1 MSLTMFIDNT
11 HPLPGLLVRLAVL
24 APLMAVL
31 STVEAAQP
39 VELKGTATQ
48 GALLRGHVAPGAKVV
63 YGDEVLQVSPE
74 GYFLL
79 GFGRDAPLE
88 SELLIELPNGERR
101 THVLS
106 LEKRAYE
113 EQHIDGLPQSKVTP
127 SQKDLD
133 RIWAEQ
139 KLLNA
144 ARARNDARTD
154 FLTDFIWPVTGRISG
169 VYGSRRVLNGVP
181 KRPHLGVDIAAPQ
194 GTPVVAPADG
204 VVSLVY
210 NDMFYTGGTLMLQ
223 HGHGLSTMYVHL
235 SRILVKKGQEV
246 KQGDKIAE
254 VGMTGRATGPH
265 LHWAMTLHNVFLDPA
280 LLVGPMQV
288 PLEASAK
295 LEVSVKE
302 EEK

>member
-1 MSLTMFIDNT
+1 MLFINTRPFPEMLT
-11 HPLPGLLVRLAVL
+11 RLAVM
-24 APLMAVL
+24 APLMVAL
-31 STVEAAQP
+31 GAAQA
-39 VELKGTATQ
+39 VEFNGVATQ
-48 GALLRGHVAPGAKVV
+48 GGLLRGHVAPGAKVFV
-63 YGDEVLQVSPE
+63 GDQALQVSPD

-88 SELLIELPNGERR
+88 SQLTVELSGGERQ
-101 THVLS
+101 TQTLS
-106 LEKRAYE
+106 LEKRTYE
-113 EQHIDGLPQSKVTP
+113 EQRIDGLPQRTVTP
-127 SQKDLD
+127 SRKELD

-144 ARARNDARTD
+144 ARARDDERTD
-154 FLTDFIWPVTGRISG
+154 FLADFIWPVTGRISG
-169 VYGSRRVLNGVP
+169 VYGSRRILNGTP
-181 KRPHLGVDIAAPQ
+181 KRPHMGVDIAAPQ
-194 GTPVVAPADG
+194 GTPVLAPAAG

-223 HGHGLSTMYVHL
+223 HGHGLSTMYIHL

-265 LHWAMTLHNVFLDPA
+265 LHWAMTLHDVFLDPS
-280 LLVGPMQV
+280 LLVGPMPV
-288 PLEASAK
+288 PLGASAK
-295 LEVSVKE
+295 EESPAQ

>member
-1 MSLTMFIDNT
+1 MLFNNI
-11 HPLPGLLVRLAVL
+11 HPFPGLLARLAVL
-24 APLMAVL
+24 APLVAML
-31 STVEAAQP
+31 GTTAQA
-39 VELKGTATQ
+39 VELNGLATQ
-48 GALLRGHVAPGAKVV
+48 GGLLRGHVTPGAKVIV
-63 YGDEVLQVSPE
+63 GDQALQVSPE

-79 GFGRDAPLE
+79 GFGRDASLE

-101 THVLS
+101 THTLL
-106 LEKRAYE
+106 LEKRTYE
-113 EQHIDGLPQSKVTP
+113 EQRIDGLPQKKVTP

-144 ARARNDARTD
+144 ARARNDERTD
-154 FLTDFIWPVTGRISG
+154 FLADFIWPVTGRISG

-194 GTPVVAPADG
+194 GTPVLAPANG

-235 SRILVKKGQEV
+235 NKILVDKGQEV
-246 KQGDKIAE
+246 KQGEKIAE

-265 LHWAMTLHNVFLDPA
+265 LHWAMTLHNVFLDPS
-280 LLVGPMQV
+280 LLVGPMPA

-295 LEVSVKE
+295 E
-302 EEK
+302 EQ

>member
-1 MSLTMFIDNT
+1 MVVFGT
-11 HPLPGLLVRLAVL
+11 AQ
-24 APLMAVL
+24 
-31 STVEAAQP
+31 AATQP
-39 VELKGTATQ
+39 VELKGIATQ
-48 GALLRGHVAPGAKVV
+48 GSLLRGHVVPGAKVI
-63 YGDEVLQVSPE
+63 YGDKALQVSPE

-88 SELLIELPNGERR
+88 SELIVELPNGERR
-101 THVLS
+101 TKVVS
-106 LEKRAYE
+106 LQERAYE
-113 EQHIDGLPQSKVTP
+113 EQHINGLPQNKVTP

-154 FLTDFIWPVTGRISG
+154 FLADFIWPVTGRISG
-169 VYGSRRVLNGVP
+169 VYGSRRILNGTP
-181 KRPHLGVDIAAPQ
+181 KRPHMGVDIAVPQ
-194 GTPVVAPADG
+194 GTPVLAPANG

-223 HGHGLSTMYVHL
+223 HGHGLSTMYIHL
-235 SRILVKKGQEV
+235 SKILVEKGQEV

-265 LHWAMTLHNVFLDPA
+265 LHWAMTLHNVFLDPS
-280 LLVGPMQV
+280 LLVGPMPA

-295 LEVSVKE
+295 LEAAVKE

>member
-1 MSLTMFIDNT
+1 MNRTLLLSNT
-11 HPLPGLLVRLAVL
+11 CQFPGSFSRAAVL
-24 APLMAVL
+24 APLITLFAPIL
-31 STVEAAQP
+31 GAAQP
-39 VELKGTATQ
+39 VELSGVATQ
-48 GALLRGHVAPGAKVV
+48 GGLLRGHVDPGARVIL
-63 YGDEVLQVSPE
+63 GDQTLQVSPE

-88 SELLIELPNGERR
+88 SELTIELPNGERR
-101 THVLS
+101 THNLS
-106 LEKRAYE
+106 LEKRVYE
-113 EQHIDGLPQSKVTP
+113 EQRIDGLPQKTVTP

-139 KLLNA
+139 KLLNT
-144 ARARNDARTD
+144 ARARDDARTD
-154 FLTDFIWPVTGRISG
+154 FLADFMWPVTGRISG
-169 VYGSRRVLNGVP
+169 VYGSRRILNGTP

-194 GTPVVAPADG
+194 GTPVLAPAAG

-223 HGHGLSTMYVHL
+223 HGYGLSTMYVHL
-235 SRILVKKGQEV
+235 SRIFVEQGQEV

-280 LLVGPMQV
+280 LLVGPMPA
-288 PLEASAK
+288 PLEAA
-295 LEVSVKE
+295 VKE
-302 EEK
+302 EK

>member
-1 MSLTMFIDNT
+1 MSFNNT
-11 HPLPGLLVRLAVL
+11 RPLPGLLIRIAVL
-24 APLMAVL
+24 APLMAL
-31 STVEAAQP
+31 LGTVQA
-39 VELKGTATQ
+39 VELKGEATQ
-48 GALLRGHVAPGAKVV
+48 GGLLRGHVTPGAKVLF
-63 YGDEVLQVSPE
+63 GDQALQVSPE
-74 GYFLL
+74 GYFVL

-88 SELLIELPNGERR
+88 SKLIIELPDGERR
-101 THVLS
+101 LLPLS
-106 LEKRAYE
+106 LEKRTYE
-113 EQHIDGLPQSKVTP
+113 EQHINGLPKNKVTP

-144 ARARNDARTD
+144 ARERNDARTD
-154 FLTDFIWPVTGRISG
+154 FLADFIWPVTGRISG
-169 VYGSRRVLNGVP
+169 VYGSRRILNGEP

-194 GTPVVAPADG
+194 GTPVVAPANG

-235 SRILVKKGQEV
+235 SKILVKKGQEV
-246 KQGDKIAE
+246 KQGDKVAE

-280 LLVGPMQV
+280 LLVGPMPA
-288 PLEASAK
+288 PLEASA
-295 LEVSVKE
+295 E
-302 EEK
+302 ED